1 VILWILLVLCVAVL
15 LTIGIE
21 RLIAR
26 LGVRNEDTAPT
37 GLAVLA
43 ERLERWASD
52 RRRVFRLYDRE

>member
-1 VILWILLVLCVAVL
+1 MILWILLVLCVAVL

-26 LGVRNEDTAPT
+26 LGVRNEETGPT

-43 ERLERWASD
+43 ERLERWASE
-52 RRRVFRLYDRE
+52 RRRR